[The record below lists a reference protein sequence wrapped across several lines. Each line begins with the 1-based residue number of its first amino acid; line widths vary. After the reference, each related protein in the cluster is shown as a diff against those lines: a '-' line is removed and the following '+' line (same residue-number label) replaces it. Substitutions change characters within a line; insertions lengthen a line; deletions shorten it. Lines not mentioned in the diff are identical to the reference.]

1 MIMAA
6 RNTCVLHFGLISGE
20 NGVSEHFDAENAKVG
35 FRIGVLAILGVCF
48 EGQAWTLGS
57 GPQKQSDDVLIH
69 LQKQIPRL
77 HVGEL
82 GGSVEYAHNKAG
94 STRLGELIKN
104 RVLIAV
110 DDTCNIM

>member
-20 NGVSEHFDAENAKVG
+20 NGVSEHFDAKNAKVG
-35 FRIGVLAILGVCF
+35 FRIGVVAILGVCF
-48 EGQAWTLGS
+48 EGQTTSFL
-57 GPQKQSDDVLIH
+57 PQKQSDNFLIH

-82 GGSVEYAHNKAG
+82 GGSVEYAHVKAG
-94 STRLGELIKN
+94 STRLGKLIKN
-104 RVLIAV
+104 RVRIAV